1 MAAFTRLIRLDEEP
15 AVVVGK
21 VGSTPHLAP
30 QDDQLMSEHRILRL
44 KPALRLERRGQHGQ
58 NKPNQ
63 RDHRASLADSVT
75 RKIRIRFSVHT
86 GVGRH
91 RIEKI
96 ERFESVSVERKCI
109 VFRHP
114 NPARIHVD
122 TWKNVVVERS
132 FVGAIQANGNRDVRR
147 KTRVKPN
154 LPSKR
159 TSLGVIVGNSIRLV
173 SAVESGDALGS

>member
-1 MAAFTRLIRLDEEP
+1 MPSHQRFRLDNRNDRQDRWKPSIHLDEET

-21 VGSTPHLAP
+21 LGSTPHLAP

-86 GVGRH
+86 RH
-91 RIEKI
+91 RDGAASWSTATRPSSRSIEA
-96 ERFESVSVERKCI
+96 RSYVRACARYRK
-109 VFRHP
+109 
-114 NPARIHVD
+114 
-122 TWKNVVVERS
+122 K
-132 FVGAIQANGNRDVRR
+132 Q
-147 KTRVKPN
+147 
-154 LPSKR
+154 R
-159 TSLGVIVGNSIRLV
+159 TEL
-173 SAVESGDALGS
+173 